1 MRKHSSYVFQLTRHR
16 AAFRLRQLLDEIQ
29 MLMGS
34 FPDLRD
40 AFDADELP
48 VAFILKR
55 DSRRSERAFGGP
67 KRMAASVDSSHERR
81 MKTNGAGSRAR
92 RRKQPS
98 DD

>member
-1 MRKHSSYVFQLTRHR
+1 MRKHSSHVFQLTRHG
-16 AAFRLRQLLDEIQ
+16 AAYRLRQLLDEIQ

-55 DSRRSERAFGGP
+55 DSRRSERALRGS
-67 KRMAASVDSSHERR
+67 KRSDASGDASHERR
-81 MKTNGAGSRAR
+81 MKMNGAGSRVG

-98 DD
+98 K

>member
-1 MRKHSSYVFQLTRHR
+1 MRKHSSNVFQLTRHR

-29 MLMGS
+29 MLLGS
-34 FPDLRD
+34 IPDLRD

-55 DSRRSERAFGGP
+55 DSRRSERPFRGT
-67 KRMAASVDSSHERR
+67 KRMAASGDASHERR
-81 MKTNGAGSRAR
+81 IKTNGARSRAGH
-92 RRKQPS
+92 RKQPS

>member
-1 MRKHSSYVFQLTRHR
+1 MNDHSLKVFQLTKRR

-29 MLMGS
+29 MLTAA

-55 DSRRSERAFGGP
+55 DSRRSEPQF
-67 KRMAASVDSSHERR
+67 KRPTRSSEAANRSGTERL
-81 MKTNGAGSRAR
+81 KTNRTGT
-92 RRKQPS
+92 RKQPA
-98 DD
+98 DR